1 MAGGFDSLGE
11 SHRAQ
16 FFNPDGDGIIF
27 LEKAIRLGGKYQD
40 SLNSSQINLFEDD
53 KEVLSNEIKIPECEK
68 WRNLEKLKKEKEVV
82 GIYLSGHP
90 LDDFTREMKLF
101 SPNSLKLLSEL
112 DTLVNKELS
121 FCGIIS
127 TVEHKVSRTGKGWA
141 IFQLEDFK
149 DLFEFK
155 LKFNKDGSTGNQED

>member
-1 MAGGFDSLGE
+1 MGAIKGVGQGAVETIIENRQESNYLSIFDLTQKIDLRLANKKALENLALAGGFDSLGE

-27 LEKAIRLGGKYQD
+27 LEKAIRRGGKYQD

-53 KEVLSNEIKIPECEK
+53 KDVLSDEIKIPECEE

-90 LDDFTREMKLF
+90 LDDFTREMKLCF
-101 SPNSLKLLSEL
+101 LQ
-112 DTLVNKELS
+112 
-121 FCGIIS
+121 I
-127 TVEHKVSRTGKGWA
+127 H
-141 IFQLEDFK
+141 
-149 DLFEFK
+149 
-155 LKFNKDGSTGNQED
+155 